1 MAFTP
6 EQIEYLHSTGQ
17 MPDWV
22 YYQQNGRS
30 LQENYNEIK
39 RKNSER
45 TRRQIEE
52 RREREAET
60 AALEAEIEKKAEE
73 AIEKALE
80 ELLKDFGK

>member
-45 TRRQIEE
+45 RLFMMMSVACLHLLRSKNVMKMSLLTRIQLYQCI
-52 RREREAET
+52 
-60 AALEAEIEKKAEE
+60 
-73 AIEKALE
+73 
-80 ELLKDFGK
+80 

>member
-6 EQIEYLHSTGQ
+6 EQIEYLHSRGQ

-22 YYQQNGRS
+22 YYQQNGT

-39 RKNSER
+39 RKNGER
-45 TRRQIEE
+45 TRRQMEE
-52 RREREAET
+52 RKKREAEA
-60 AALEAEIEKKAEE
+60 AALEAEIEKKAAE
-73 AIEKALE
+73 AIEKSLD

>member
-52 RREREAET
+52 RRKREA
-60 AALEAEIEKKAEE
+60 
-73 AIEKALE
+73 
-80 ELLKDFGK
+80 

>member
-6 EQIEYLHSTGQ
+6 EQIEYLHNTGQ
-17 MPDWV
+17 MPDWA
-22 YYQQNGRS
+22 YYQQNRRS

-52 RREREAET
+52 RRKREESGRS
-60 AALEAEIEKKAEE
+60 
-73 AIEKALE
+73 
-80 ELLKDFGK
+80 D